1 MTTLFNE
8 QNRIAK
14 PLLYLLILLPFM
26 ARPQQA
32 TALGPLTDATVYCDA
47 STVWNGLSW
56 SNGTPETGKDAIFAA
71 DYTNAGG
78 TFYACSL
85 TVLDG
90 AHVTFTEDSN
100 AIITHN
106 VHVGQDAALTFESGS
121 NLIQTEGQANTGI
134 VTVKRN
140 SSLIKKDDYT
150 LWSSPVSGQLLLD
163 FSPQTLL
170 NRFYT
175 YNTADNIYN
184 TVASPATTAFQAA
197 KGYLIRTGEDHPLT
211 PEVWEGNFEG
221 TPNTGDIAMP
231 LCYLNENQAYNTVG
245 NPYPSPISITR
256 FLEANEDAIN
266 GTIWL
271 WRKTD
276 DPSKSSYATV
286 TKLGYQA
293 NTLQDPENN
302 TIQDPFTTH
311 EEGLLNTAQGFLVKA
326 VAAQNIVFNNEMRLP
341 VSSDAF
347 FRTAQQKDNDND
359 DDEND
364 NEISRFW
371 LNVTASGA
379 FSQILIGYTEEG
391 TNAYD
396 NGLDGESI
404 MDGKTTLYSFAGS
417 KKLAIQARPEFE
429 DDDIVP
435 LGFKTETAGTYTFSL
450 DHTDGVF
457 ADGQHIYIIDN
468 TNDSAHD
475 ITQEAYTFTC
485 TAGTFE
491 NRFRVV
497 FDAQTAGIDSPAATE
512 KGIITYSSNHQVK
525 IQSTEEI
532 ASIAVYDMTG
542 RIILQNSN
550 IAATEFTSAAI
561 NTVIPV
567 IVKITLSNGATASKK
582 IVVQ

>member
-14 PLLYLLILLPFM
+14 PLLYLLILLPFL

-32 TALGPLTDATVYCDA
+32 TALASLTDATVYCDA
-47 STVWNGLSW
+47 STVWNGVTW
-56 SNGTPETGKDAIFAA
+56 SNGTPEAGKDAIFAA
-71 DYTNAGG
+71 DYTYAGS
-78 TFYACSL
+78 TIYACSL

-90 AHVTFTEDSN
+90 AHVNFTQNTN

-106 VHVGQDAALTFESGS
+106 VHVGENAALTFESDS
-121 NLIQTEGQANTGI
+121 NLIQTDGQANTGT
-134 VTVKRN
+134 VTIKRK

-175 YNTADNIYN
+175 YNTTDNIYN
-184 TVASPATTAFQAA
+184 TIASPASTAFQTG

-211 PEVWEGNFEG
+211 PTVWEASFEG
-221 TPNTGDIAMP
+221 TPTTGDIAVP
-231 LCYLNENQAYNTVG
+231 LCYLNDNQAYNTVG

-256 FLEANEDAIN
+256 FLEANEEAIN

-276 DPSKSSYATV
+276 DSAKSSYATI

-293 NTLQDPENN
+293 NTPADSENN

-326 VAAQNIVFNNEMRLP
+326 VAAQNIVFNNDMRLP
-341 VSSDAF
+341 VSSQAF
-347 FRTAQQKDNDND
+347 FRTAQQKDNA
-359 DDEND
+359 
-364 NEISRFW
+364 NEEQTSRFW
-371 LNVTASGA
+371 LNVTATGV
-379 FSQILIGYTEEG
+379 FSQVLIGYTEEG

-396 NGLDGESI
+396 SGLDGESI

-450 DHTDGVF
+450 DHTDGIF
-457 ADGQHIYIIDN
+457 ADGQHIYIVDLF
-468 TNDSAHD
+468 NDSVHD
-475 ITQEAYTFTC
+475 ITEADYTFTSM
-485 TAGTFE
+485 AGTFE
-491 NRFRVV
+491 NRFRLV
-497 FDAQTAGIDSPAATE
+497 FDEETAGIDSPATTE
-512 KGIITYSSNHQVK
+512 KGIIAYSSDHQVK
-525 IQSTEEI
+525 IQATEEI
-532 ASIAVYDMTG
+532 DSIEVYDMTG
-542 RIILQNSN
+542 RIIFQNNN